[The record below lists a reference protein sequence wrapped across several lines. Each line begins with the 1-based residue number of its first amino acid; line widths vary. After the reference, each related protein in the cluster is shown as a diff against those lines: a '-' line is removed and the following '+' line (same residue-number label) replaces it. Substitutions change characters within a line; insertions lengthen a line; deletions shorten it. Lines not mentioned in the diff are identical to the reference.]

1 MARDNP
7 RPQNQSHQNRNPQSQ
22 EQSSSQGQFSANQI
36 QQVIRQGG
44 KTLVQMAE
52 GLGPRLQQGRLTTS
66 QIRNIYGMVKQM
78 EMRGFNPDEFVLLK
92 PKLAYAAARANTD
105 GARELKNVLTWAIDE
120 VGSDETKF
128 ARFVDF
134 FEAILAYHKA
144 AGGR

>member
-1 MARDNP
+1 MPRDNL
-7 RPQNQSHQNRNPQSQ
+7 RPQGQPQQNRGASFQGQQP
-22 EQSSSQGQFSANQI
+22 QGQFSADQI
-36 QQVIRQGG
+36 QQVIQQGG
-44 KTLVQMAE
+44 KTLVAMAE

-66 QIRNIYGMVKQM
+66 QIRNIYGTVKQM

-92 PKLAYAAARANTD
+92 PKLAYAAARADTQ
-105 GARELKNVLTWAIDE
+105 GAKDLKDVLTWAIDE
-120 VGSDETKF
+120 VGGDEAKF

>member
-1 MARDNP
+1 MPRENP
-7 RPQNQSHQNRNPQSQ
+7 RPHNQSQQNRGAPSQ
-22 EQSSSQGQFSANQI
+22 EQPPQGQFSANQI

-66 QIRNIYGMVKQM
+66 QIRNIYGTVKQM

-92 PKLAYAAARANTD
+92 PKLAYAAARADTQ
-105 GARELKNVLTWAIDE
+105 GAKDLKDALTWAIDE
-120 VGSDETKF
+120 VGSDEAKF